1 MPGPADPPG
10 TSRSTSATIQPNIL
24 RCLVVVADERGV
36 DLRPLLK
43 QLGLDETVM
52 RSAALRVSYRQ
63 GSAVIRRAL
72 ELTRDEHLG
81 LKAGAAQ
88 HLTAWGLL
96 GFALMADHTLRHAIE
111 TGVKCQ
117 NPSEAMVVWSAGA
130 GEEDDAVELR
140 ADLPDPAMDPAV
152 ASFLSEE
159 AFASVVTL
167 SRLAVDPAFAPRAV
181 EFSCHPPRRLYLYEA
196 LFRCPVRFGAPAN
209 RMVID
214 GAWARTPMPGRN
226 PVSYAS
232 TLEMLDAQMSSR
244 RDQQDLLEVLEISV
258 AQSLPVVPSFGEQA
272 RRHATS
278 ERTLRRR
285 LADCGTTYEALVEG
299 VRRERVPRVVKVPGD
314 QLGLGVEE
322 LVRTGVGLDEADAEQ
337 ALVLARERRQVQVR
351 VLLVAEVP
359 LRDRHFVDVSGGQ
372 QDEIEV
378 VARAVGEVHGPALGA
393 GDPGL
398 WR

>member
-1 MPGPADPPG
+1 MSRAPGPADPAG

-24 RCLVVVADERGV
+24 RYLVVVTDEYGV

-43 QLGLDETVM
+43 QMALDETVM

-81 LKAGAAQ
+81 LKVGAAQ

-96 GFALMADHTLRHAIE
+96 GFALMADDTLQHAIE
-111 TGVKCQ
+111 TGVKYQ
-117 NPSEAMVVWSAGA
+117 NLSGAMVVWSAAVGA
-130 GEEDDAVELR
+130 EDDAFVLR

-167 SRLAVDPAFAPRAV
+167 SRLAVGPAFTPRAV
-181 EFSCHPPRRLYLYEA
+181 EFAFPPPPPRQLDLYEA

-209 RMVID
+209 RLVVD
-214 GAWARTPMPGRN
+214 PTWARFRMPGRD

-232 TLEMLDAQMSSR
+232 TLEMLDAHMTSR

-258 AQSLPVVPSFGEQA
+258 AQGLPAVPSFGEQA

-299 VRRERVPRVVKVPGD
+299 VRRERVE
-314 QLGLGVEE
+314 QLLLRPE
-322 LVRTGVGLDEADAEQ
+322 LTLRDIARRAGFSDER
-337 ALVLARERRQVQVR
+337 ALRRAVHRWHGASPARLRERMRT
-351 VLLVAEVP
+351 
-359 LRDRHFVDVSGGQ
+359 
-372 QDEIEV
+372 
-378 VARAVGEVHGPALGA
+378 AR
-393 GDPGL
+393 
-398 WR
+398 R

>member
-1 MPGPADPPG
+1 MSLAPGPADPPG

-24 RCLVVVADERGV
+24 RYLVVVAEQRGV

-43 QLGLDETVM
+43 QMALDETVM

-72 ELTRDEHLG
+72 ELTRDQHLG
-81 LKAGAAQ
+81 LKVGAAQ

-96 GFALMADHTLRHAIE
+96 GFALMADDTLRHAIE
-111 TGVKCQ
+111 TGVKYQ
-117 NPSEAMVVWSAGA
+117 NLSGAMVVWSAGA
-130 GEEDDAVELR
+130 GEEDDAFVLR

-152 ASFLSEE
+152 AAFLSEE

-181 EFSCHPPRRLYLYEA
+181 EFSFPRPRQRDLYDA
-196 LFRCPVRFGAPAN
+196 LFRCPVRFGAPTN

-214 GAWARTPMPGRN
+214 PAWARVRMPGRD

-232 TLEMLDAQMSSR
+232 TLEALDAQMASR

-258 AQSLPVVPSFGEQA
+258 AQGLPVVPSFGEQA

-285 LADCGTTYEALVEG
+285 LADCGTTYEALAEG
-299 VRRERVPRVVKVPGD
+299 VRRERVE
-314 QLGLGVEE
+314 QLLLRPE
-322 LVRTGVGLDEADAEQ
+322 LTLRDIARQAGFSDERALRRAVRRWHGISPVQL
-337 ALVLARERRQVQVR
+337 RERMRTDR
-351 VLLVAEVP
+351 
-359 LRDRHFVDVSGGQ
+359 LRG
-372 QDEIEV
+372 
-378 VARAVGEVHGPALGA
+378 
-393 GDPGL
+393 
-398 WR
+398 

>member
-1 MPGPADPPG
+1 MSLGPDPADSPG

-24 RCLVVVADERGV
+24 RYLVAVADERGV

-43 QLGLDETVM
+43 QMGLDETVM

-72 ELTRDEHLG
+72 ELTKDERLG
-81 LKAGAAQ
+81 LKVGAAQ

-96 GFALMADHTLRHAIE
+96 GFALMADDTLQHAIR
-111 TGVKCQ
+111 TGVKYQ
-117 NPSEAMVVWSAGA
+117 NLSGAMVVWSAGV
-130 GEEDDAVELR
+130 GQEDDAFVLR
-140 ADLPDPAMDPAV
+140 ADLPDPAMDPGV
-152 ASFLSEE
+152 ACFLIEE

-167 SRLAVDPAFAPRAV
+167 SRLAVGPAFMPRAV
-181 EFSCHPPRRLYLYEA
+181 EFVLPPPRRRDVYEA

-214 GAWARTPMPGRN
+214 PTWARTRMPGRD

-232 TLEMLDAQMSSR
+232 TLEMLDTHMVSR
-244 RDQQDLLEVLEISV
+244 RDQQDLLEVLEVSV
-258 AQSLPVVPSFGEQA
+258 AQGLPVVPSFGEQA

-299 VRRERVPRVVKVPGD
+299 VRRERVE
-314 QLGLGVEE
+314 QLLLHPE
-322 LVRTGVGLDEADAEQ
+322 LTLRDIARRAGFSDDRALRRAVRRWHGTSPVRL
-337 ALVLARERRQVQVR
+337 RERM
-351 VLLVAEVP
+351 
-359 LRDRHFVDVSGGQ
+359 LR
-372 QDEIEV
+372 EP
-378 VARAVGEVHGPALGA
+378 VHPE
-393 GDPGL
+393 
-398 WR
+398 